1 MASITITTTAPQDA
15 RLGPAFGDL
24 LGLRNAQGQPR
35 SATAA
40 EAKAYLVSHMRQIVT
55 TYEDRL
61 AHAAVAPPASF
72 DPS

>member
-24 LGLRNAQGQPR
+24 LQVRNAQGQQR

-40 EAKAYLVSHMRQIVT
+40 EVKDWLADQLRQVVQG
-55 TYEDRL
+55 YESRV
-61 AHAAVAPPASF
+61 AHAAVAAPASF